1 METVTE
7 HISSRH
13 HEDNCLGNDVLVS
26 LKEKDQVYL
35 PQRSPEIHS
44 FSLSFSSTSSAL
56 FAKVDKFSDLI
67 PPVLIFGQN
76 RSLSVVGSVILIA
89 ILHYY

>member
-26 LKEKDQVYL
+26 LKEKDQVHV
-35 PQRSPEIHS
+35 PQRSLEIHL
-44 FSLSFSSTSSAL
+44 FGLSFSSTSSAL
-56 FAKVDKFSDLI
+56 FAQVDKFSELI
-67 PPVLIFGQN
+67 PHLLIFGQN
-76 RSLSVVGSVILIA
+76 RSLSVVDYVILIA
-89 ILHYY
+89 IVHYY